1 MYPGGEQV
9 DAAQVALERHAVS
22 SADGRCLSCGTAG
35 PCASREA
42 AVLVFTRS
50 LRLPSRRPGATR
62 PELIGARR
70 VGVPML
76 LAAR

>member
-1 MYPGGEQV
+1 M
-9 DAAQVALERHAVS
+9 
-22 SADGRCLSCGTAG
+22 
-35 PCASREA
+35 
-42 AVLVFTRS
+42 LVFTRS

-62 PELIGARR
+62 LELIGARR